1 MFYQDFDGT
10 TIVPLTNCCSSNSIF
25 IILASGV
32 LIAIRETLK
41 DKPLSLKK
49 IVDRR

>member
-1 MFYQDFDGT
+1 LGEFLNFLSIIG
-10 TIVPLTNCCSSNSIF
+10 IF
-25 IILASGV
+25 IILVSGV
-32 LIAIRETLK
+32 FIAIRETIK